1 LSTNLKNLGLCDEPT
16 IDELLS
22 DPIAQIVMRYDGID
36 EDSVRHVMDE
46 AGQRMRAHDQAA

>member
-36 EDSVRHVMDE
+36 EASVRHVMEE